1 MSLPRFFVT
10 PDQLETDTQGTV
22 TRARITEDEALH
34 AARVLRLVVDDR
46 VVICDGSGLEY
57 LGVLRQVSVA
67 ECLAEII
74 AERYGPA
81 EPRVQLHLFAGLSK
95 GDRMDY
101 LIQKC
106 TELGVTA
113 IHPVFTERTVV
124 RLEGSKAAARTQRW
138 QRIAREAAKQCG
150 RARYPS
156 VSMVEPLEEAVS
168 RHPCRPLIVAWEEAT
183 EPLRSWL
190 DRPHPVSEI
199 GWGAVIG
206 PEGGL
211 SSEEVECL
219 IERGAV
225 VGGGGPRSLRTETAG
240 VVLVTLIAH
249 ALGELDR
256 VAKDGDGG
264 WSCV

>member
-1 MSLPRFFVT
+1 M
-10 PDQLETDTQGTV
+10 

-124 RLEGSKAAARTQRW
+124 RLE
-138 QRIAREAAKQCG
+138 E
-150 RARYPS
+150 
-156 VSMVEPLEEAVS
+156 
-168 RHPCRPLIVAWEEAT
+168 
-183 EPLRSWL
+183 
-190 DRPHPVSEI
+190 
-199 GWGAVIG
+199 
-206 PEGGL
+206 
-211 SSEEVECL
+211 
-219 IERGAV
+219 
-225 VGGGGPRSLRTETAG
+225 
-240 VVLVTLIAH
+240 
-249 ALGELDR
+249 
-256 VAKDGDGG
+256 
-264 WSCV
+264 